1 MNGIVIIDKPR
12 QWTSQDVTAKL
23 RGVFH
28 TRRIGHGGTL
38 DPMATG
44 VLPVFVGRATR
55 AVEFFEHAEKTYEAE
70 LLLGTVTDTQDITG
84 TVLETLP
91 VSVTDG
97 QLEEALASFRGDILQ
112 VPPMYSAVK
121 INGQKLCNL
130 ARKGREVERPARPIT
145 IHALDVLSR
154 EENRVRL
161 RVHCSKGTYIRTL
174 CHDIGAALGC
184 GGCMAALRRTQAGD
198 YDIRQAVPLQT
209 LLESQEPETYLLPVD
224 SLFAGLPGLTL
235 TANQEKAVRN
245 GAAFPLAGQP
255 GRYRLYGAGGEF
267 LALGQLREGKM
278 VTIKSFFEV

>member
-1 MNGIVIIDKPR
+1 M
-12 QWTSQDVTAKL
+12 
-23 RGVFH
+23 
-28 TRRIGHGGTL
+28 
-38 DPMATG
+38 
-44 VLPVFVGRATR
+44 
-55 AVEFFEHAEKTYEAE
+55 
-70 LLLGTVTDTQDITG
+70 
-84 TVLETLP
+84 LETLP

-209 LLESQEPETYLLPVD
+209 LLEAGEPETYLLPVD

-235 TANQEKAVRN
+235 TANQEKAARN
-245 GAAFPLAGQP
+245 GAAFSLAGQP